1 MHRSILWLHLYRLVR
16 NSAIVAAMNCC
27 STSRA
32 LVHFFFDFC
41 ISILMQH
48 FPFYTFGALL
58 LCIPNQPISI
68 ERYALFGN
76 SLDTTFYWLS
86 SCTTSKYSHKGEVT
100 TKSGSKWWSNERN
113 FDRWDEMRVVFGPD
127 FTGNEKSFIQKS
139 RSKST
144 AVERKIDIE
153 RPAWWS
159 LEISLP
165 LLLESNGVIMNATIT
180 IDGFII

>member
-76 SLDTTFYWLS
+76 SPDETGQHS
-86 SCTTSKYSHKGEVT
+86 IVCRRVQRRSIR
-100 TKSGSKWWSNERN
+100 TKVKLPQNPGQNDGQTNEISIVEMKCGSFLAPISLGTKNRSFKNPGQNRPRSNEKWVPRGLSVLLGAGRLCCDARTA
-113 FDRWDEMRVVFGPD
+113 DRA
-127 FTGNEKSFIQKS
+127 SFLNT
-139 RSKST
+139 R
-144 AVERKIDIE
+144 E
-153 RPAWWS
+153 
-159 LEISLP
+159 
-165 LLLESNGVIMNATIT
+165 
-180 IDGFII
+180 